1 MSLTPNPIMM
11 RPRSANP
18 ILRSAALVMVFAA
31 CASDGDSSADNTP
44 TTPGP
49 TRPDTLDVFTP
60 GNLFSPTSAE
70 IRVGGTIRWRI
81 SESPDGRGHNVV
93 FSGNAPGKPADIP
106 IVKGVT
112 VPRTFSRT
120 GTFPYTCTIHP
131 GMDGDVV
138 VR

>member
-1 MSLTPNPIMM
+1 MM

-18 ILRSAALVMVFAA
+18 LLLSAALVLVVAA
-31 CASDGDSSADNTP
+31 CGSDGAG
-44 TTPGP
+44 TTDDTGTNPGP

-93 FSGNAPGKPADIP
+93 FSGNAAGKPADIP
-106 IVKGVT
+106 IVKGVI
-112 VPRTFSRT
+112 VPRTFTRV